1 MPFWFCCGKRNP
13 KKRLSYKQK
22 DSPEES
28 EDEPPNRETTRR
40 TSQED
45 HDRAVRA
52 EARAQRLEESVSE
65 ILRKQRE
72 EGHASNFFRTRS
84 AEREAGQNI
93 SVDESYGLAANATG
107 FERPTSAFA
116 RMTSETPA
124 TLPMPLDSYASL
136 CTFPLRPSNRGNTY
150 YVVKK
155 RGVPACI
162 VCGWDRCMKIKG
174 GVSSFASDNMAGGV
188 CRGFV
193 TLDDAFNYLEYHFQ
207 MKMAAVVW

>member
-1 MPFWFCCGKRNP
+1 MKRRISS
-13 KKRLSYKQK
+13 KKK
-22 DSPEES
+22 DSPDES
-28 EDEPPNRETTRR
+28 EDEPPNREPTRR
-40 TSQED
+40 TSHED
-45 HDRAVRA
+45 NDRAARA
-52 EARAQRLEESVSE
+52 EARAERLEELVSD

-72 EGHASNFFRTRS
+72 NGHPSNFMRTRS
-84 AEREAGQNI
+84 AEREAGQNL

-107 FERPTSAFA
+107 FDRPTNTFA
-116 RMTSETPA
+116 RMTSDAPA
-124 TLPMPLDSYASL
+124 ILPIPLDSYASL
-136 CTFPLRPSNRGNTY
+136 CTFPVRPSSGRGLVY

-162 VCGWDRCMKIKG
+162 VCGWDRCMQIKG

>member
-1 MPFWFCCGKRNP
+1 MKRSS
-13 KKRLSYKQK
+13 KKK
-22 DSPEES
+22 DSPEGS
-28 EDEPPNRETTRR
+28 EDEPPNREPTRR
-40 TSQED
+40 ASHED
-45 HDRAVRA
+45 SDRAARA
-52 EARAQRLEESVSE
+52 EARAQRLEELISE
-65 ILRKQRE
+65 ILHKQRE
-72 EGHASNFFRTRS
+72 DGHVNNFFRTKS
-84 AEREAGQNI
+84 AEREAGQNL

-107 FERPTSAFA
+107 FERPTSTFA
-116 RMTSETPA
+116 RMTSDTPA
-124 TLPMPLDSYASL
+124 TLPTPLDSYASL
-136 CTFPLRPSNRGNTY
+136 CTFPLRPSSKGNVY

-162 VCGWDRCMKIKG
+162 VCGWDRCMQIKG

>member
-72 EGHASNFFRTRS
+72 EGHSSNFFRTRS

-116 RMTSETPA
+116 RMT
-124 TLPMPLDSYASL
+124 
-136 CTFPLRPSNRGNTY
+136 
-150 YVVKK
+150 
-155 RGVPACI
+155 
-162 VCGWDRCMKIKG
+162 
-174 GVSSFASDNMAGGV
+174 
-188 CRGFV
+188 
-193 TLDDAFNYLEYHFQ
+193 
-207 MKMAAVVW
+207 